1 MLFHG
6 IKLMKNVV
14 FIFIVITVYGMRD
27 IEYSFKNRRINNA
40 R

>member
-1 MLFHG
+1 MLFYG